1 MNIKKKKPRAGLR
14 CHSYRAE
21 SQSGWEPEISKNSVS
36 NGELRQVATVLSQ
49 PYPGTAD
56 LCLGGPVPS
65 PQLVGIHMEN
75 LTPGVRKQEGKRNHR
90 IALQDP
96 AEYQGT
102 EAGQTQAPRDCFQV
116 AVAVRCSSVG

>member
-75 LTPGVRKQEGKRNHR
+75 LTNNNKKKQERKLASASRSLYTLAA
-90 IALQDP
+90 IIIKFKKKKIYSQ
-96 AEYQGT
+96 
-102 EAGQTQAPRDCFQV
+102 
-116 AVAVRCSSVG
+116 